1 MPNKLRDR
9 VKFYATFDEIDVI
22 EKKNLP
28 KEYGG
33 DVELKEMTGSY
44 ISI

>member
-1 MPNKLRDR
+1 
-9 VKFYATFDEIDVI
+9 VI

-44 ISI
+44 ISIWRKFPNQF